1 MQRSSAVSAN
11 QSECSKQSGGPPPER
26 SLRENNQQAT
36 GEGALLRE
44 SKRKLMDYSPEHL
57 NRSKSFFTPVAQSYL
72 LCNLIPSYFLAR
84 WLAAAEEVGLV
95 DAYLARQ
102 ERSFIGDR
110 ARFA

>member
-1 MQRSSAVSAN
+1 MQRSNAVSAN
-11 QSECSKQSGGPPPER
+11 QSECSKVGGAPER

-36 GEGALLRE
+36 GGLLRE

-84 WLAAAEEVGLV
+84 WLTASEEVGLV
-95 DAYLARQ
+95 GAYLARQ

>member
-1 MQRSSAVSAN
+1 MQRGAARLALIKVSAA
-11 QSECSKQSGGPPPER
+11 SKAGTPER

-36 GEGALLRE
+36 GGHLRE
-44 SKRKLMDYSPEHL
+44 SKLKLMDYSPGHL

-72 LCNLIPSYFLAR
+72 LSLCNLIPSYFPAR
-84 WLAAAEEVGLV
+84 WLAAPEEVGPV
-95 DAYLARQ
+95 GAYLARQ